1 MANELELLEGPL
13 LFLRTFLELLKILK
27 KDASKK
33 FIKEWKKDEKKFIK
47 ALADGDANII
57 NFLFSKYINM
67 L

>member
-33 FIKEWKKDEKKFIK
+33 FIKEWKKDE
-47 ALADGDANII
+47 
-57 NFLFSKYINM
+57 
-67 L
+67 